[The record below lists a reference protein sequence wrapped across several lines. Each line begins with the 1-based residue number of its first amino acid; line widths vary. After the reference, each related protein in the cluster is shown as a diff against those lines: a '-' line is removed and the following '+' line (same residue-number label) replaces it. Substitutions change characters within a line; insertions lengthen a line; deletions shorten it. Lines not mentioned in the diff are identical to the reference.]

1 VIFYPQCET
10 EVAVIH
16 IVHVETGRHLYGGA
30 RQVLLLM
37 CGLEA
42 RGHRGTLVC
51 PAGSDIESAARAL
64 GLTVNGM
71 TMRGAVDVGF
81 AWRLARLLRHL
92 RPDLVH
98 VHSRRGAD
106 TFGGLA
112 ARLAGLP
119 AVLSR
124 RVDSADPRGLSLLPQ
139 GLGRLKYAQYRR
151 VIAISSCIRAQLAA
165 LGVSASRLRLV
176 RSAVPAAVTAERV
189 SRESFV
195 GRFGLPVEVF
205 PIAVVAQLIPR
216 KGHRFFLEAVAALCD
231 THPEIRAVLF
241 GIGPLQA
248 ELAARVT
255 ALGLD
260 EYVHFAGFEPNLA
273 RWIGHFDLLV
283 HPAER
288 EGLGVGVLEAQAA
301 GVPVVGFRAGGLT
314 EAIAD
319 GETGLLV
326 TPGDIPSLTAAIRR
340 LIEDEEERRRFAVA
354 GPERMRREFG
364 VETMVEG
371 NLAVYGEI
379 VD

>member
-1 VIFYPQCET
+1 
-10 EVAVIH
+10 
-16 IVHVETGRHLYGGA
+16 VHVETGRHLYGGP

-37 CGLEA
+37 RGLEA
-42 RGHRGTLVC
+42 RGHCGTLVC
-51 PAGSDIESAARAL
+51 AAGSEIESAAREL
-64 GLTVNGM
+64 GLTVNSVAMSGD
-71 TMRGAVDVGF
+71 VDAGF
-81 AWRLARLLRHL
+81 AWRLARLLRRL

-112 ARLAGLP
+112 ARLSGIP

-139 GLGRLKYAQYRR
+139 GLGRLKYAQYRC
-151 VIAISSCIRAQLAA
+151 VIAISSCIHDQLAV
-165 LGVSASRLRLV
+165 LGVPASKRRLV
-176 RSAVPAAVTAERV
+176 RSAVPVVADAECV

-195 GRFGLPVEVF
+195 SRFRLPADAF
-205 PIAVVAQLIPR
+205 SMAIVAQLIPR
-216 KGHRFFLEAVAALCD
+216 KGHRFFLEAVAALRD
-231 THPEIRAVLF
+231 AHPEIRSVLF
-241 GIGPLQA
+241 GMGSLQA
-248 ELAARVT
+248 ELAAQVA

-260 EYVHFAGFEPNLA
+260 EHVHFAGFEPHLG

-301 GVPVVGFRAGGLT
+301 GVPVVGFRAGGLI
-314 EAIAD
+314 EAVAD

-326 TPGDIPSLTAAIRR
+326 TPGNVAALTAAMRSM
-340 LIEDEEERRRFAVA
+340 IEDDQQRRRFAVA
-354 GPERMRREFG
+354 GPGRIRRDFG
-364 VETMVEG
+364 VEAMVEG

-379 VD
+379 IDERAG

>member
-1 VIFYPQCET
+1 
-10 EVAVIH
+10 
-16 IVHVETGRHLYGGA
+16 VHVETGRHLYGGA

-42 RGHRGTLVC
+42 RGHHGTLVC
-51 PAGSDIESAARAL
+51 PDGSDIESAAREL

-71 TMRGAVDVGF
+71 TMRGDVDVGF
-81 AWRLARLLRHL
+81 AWRLARLLRRL

-112 ARLAGLP
+112 ARLAGSP

-124 RVDSADPRGLSLLPQ
+124 RVDSADPRGL
-139 GLGRLKYAQYRR
+139 GRLKYAQYGR
-151 VIAISSCIRAQLAA
+151 VIAISSCIRDQLASR
-165 LGVSASRLRLV
+165 GVPASKLRLV
-176 RSAVPAAVTAERV
+176 RSAVPAVADADGVTRETFV
-189 SRESFV
+189 S
-195 GRFGLPVEVF
+195 RFGLPAGGF
-205 PIAVVAQLIPR
+205 SIAVVAQLIPR
-216 KGHRFFLEAVAALCD
+216 KGHRFFLEAVAVLRD
-231 THPEIRAVLF
+231 THPGIRAVLF

-248 ELAARVT
+248 ELAAQVT

-260 EYVHFAGFEPNLA
+260 EHVHFAGFEPNLA

-288 EGLGVGVLEAQAA
+288 EGLGIGVLEAQAA
-301 GVPVVGFRAGGLT
+301 GVPVVGFRAGGLA
-314 EAIAD
+314 EAVAD

-326 TPGDIPSLTAAIRR
+326 TPGNVAALTAAMRSM
-340 LIEDEEERRRFAVA
+340 IEDDQQRRRFAVA
-354 GPERMRREFG
+354 GPGRIRRDFG
-364 VETMVEG
+364 VEAMVEG

-379 VD
+379 IDERAG